1 MPDSS
6 SPAPDPSPD
15 AADPNP
21 ETTRP
26 LWKRLAVWGGGLLGG
41 LLVIVLVAALVLPRF
56 FTSEQL
62 KGYVV
67 PPLEDA
73 TGRTVEIDNI
83 GLRVL
88 WTPAVQVSGF
98 RLANDE
104 RFEAQPA
111 VAARTLRVQVALW
124 PLLTGRIEPTAVGL
138 DGLRV
143 RYTVAEDGTTNF
155 DTLGGPTDT
164 TAAADEGPPLG
175 GIPLSDVRVTDAQLR
190 YDDQSTGQAARLGFD
205 AQLGA
210 TPDGE
215 ALTSAGSIELGTV
228 RALLPDVREDTL
240 AVQDAT
246 LSYDVRAAMEEGR
259 VDVRSLDLD
268 TAPLSLTASGGL
280 TTLNTRPTVDLSV
293 ETGDTDLAALADF
306 VPAAAVEGL
315 NPRGTLQLSATVA
328 GPLPDSTGATD
339 SLRVDGT
346 GRLQGLGVDY
356 QGGSLLRDLN
366 ADLSLSLDSAAV
378 RNVEGTLLDAS
389 LAGHVALQEV
399 MAETPTLDLRLT
411 TGTLDLA
418 TLAAFAPEGEAEA
431 YNPRGTLRLDV
442 AATGPL
448 GGEDGFD
455 GLTYD
460 GSGQLAGAAVD
471 YEGDPLLRDLGAD
484 LSFSEASV
492 TVASIDG
499 QLFEQP
505 LTGEV
510 TVRDPMGSA
519 QADGRLAGG
528 ADLARLAAVADD
540 TSGVAGAATYDV
552 QFQGPLTDPD
562 AIQPR
567 GTVELADLRYPYES
581 FRAPIDVP
589 EATVELTGT
598 GLSMAPFTLRTGEQT
613 MRLEASAQNLFPVS
627 EGLAETDPALS
638 ATFALTADRLDLV
651 ALYPEAQ
658 ETDVYYSQ
666 LFAASLSGGQVEGQD
681 PEAAAEALYGGT
693 EIPPYAVDGRVEIG
707 TFLNDPQRIDDLAF
721 DVQMDERRLEMQN
734 LSGTTYEGALAGS
747 VTLDQRGME
756 ASAVRSM
763 GGDRVLMASAAR
775 AVAPP
780 QAPAT
785 TLDYDVTLEGAR
797 AGAFLEDWTTIGRIV
812 NGSLDLTIDGDTPL
826 SDGFLPQLDAFSA
839 AGTSLVADGGL
850 AAETGLASA
859 LTNALGLDL
868 SSFTDFQRFGGPFS
882 IQDGQIEMETWSIGG
897 QNLSGEVG
905 GQLGLGGGVDLAL
918 TLNVPL
924 SRLQNSKIPGLAG
937 GGDGALSG
945 LVKKLT
951 GAGADSETVPVEVGI
966 GGTLRAPDVSVANR
980 DAIQERLRALAKEE
994 GLGRFRNLLP
1004 GGGN

>member
-1 MPDSS
+1 MSDASAPAPDSS
-6 SPAPDPSPD
+6 SD
-15 AADPNP
+15 AADANP
-21 ETTRP
+21 EAPRP
-26 LWKRLAVWGGGLLGG
+26 LWTRLAIWGGGLLGG
-41 LLVIVLVAALVLPRF
+41 LLVLVLVAALVLPRL

-67 PPLEDA
+67 PPLEEA
-73 TGRTVEIDNI
+73 TGRTVEIDDI

-88 WTPAVQVSGF
+88 WTPAVEVSGF

-111 VAARTLRVQVALW
+111 VTARTLRVQVALW

-155 DTLGGPTDT
+155 DTLGGPADT
-164 TAAADEGPPLG
+164 TAAEEEGPPLG
-175 GIPLSDVRVTDAQLR
+175 GIPLSDVRISDAQLR
-190 YDDQSTGQAARLGFD
+190 YDDRSTGQAARLGFD

-210 TPDGE
+210 VPDGD
-215 ALTSAGSIELGTV
+215 ALTSTGTVDLGTV

-240 AVQDAT
+240 TVQDAT
-246 LSYDVRAAMEEGR
+246 LAYDVRAAMADGR
-259 VDVRSLDLD
+259 VDIQSLDLD
-268 TAPLSLTASGGL
+268 TAPVSLTADGAV
-280 TTLNTRPTVDLSV
+280 TALNTRPAVDLSI

-315 NPRGTLQLSATVA
+315 NPRGTLQLNATVA
-328 GPLPDSTGATD
+328 GPLPDSTGSMD

-356 QGGSLLRDLN
+356 QDGTLLRDLN

-389 LAGHVALQEV
+389 LAGHVALQDLL
-399 MAETPTLDLRLT
+399 AETPALDLRLT
-411 TGTLDLA
+411 TGALDLA
-418 TLAAFAPEGEAEA
+418 TLAAFAPEGEADA
-431 YNPRGTLRLDV
+431 YNPQGTLRLDV
-442 AATGPL
+442 AATGPV
-448 GGEDGFD
+448 GGEDGLD

-460 GSGQLAGAAVD
+460 GSGKLAGAAVD

-499 QLFEQP
+499 QLFEES

-528 ADLARLAAVADD
+528 ADLARLAAVASD

-567 GTVELADLRYPYES
+567 GTIELADLQYPYES

-613 MRLEASAQNLFPVS
+613 MQLEASAQNLFPVS

-638 ATFALTADRLDLV
+638 ATFSLTADRLDLV
-651 ALYPEAQ
+651 ELYPEAE
-658 ETDVYYSQ
+658 ETDVFYSQ

-681 PEAAAEALYGGT
+681 PETAAQALYGGT
-693 EIPPYAVDGRVEIG
+693 EIPPYALDGRVEID
-707 TFLNDPQRIDDLAF
+707 TFRNDPQRIDDLAF
-721 DVQMDERRLEMQN
+721 DVQADDRRLDLEN
-734 LSGTTYEGALAGS
+734 LTGTTYEGALAGS
-747 VTLDQRGME
+747 VTLDQRGAD
-756 ASAVRSM
+756 ASAEQAGES
-763 GGDRVLMASAAR
+763 VLMASEGLALA
-775 AVAPP
+775 P

-785 TLDYDVTLEGAR
+785 TLDYDVTLSGAR

-812 NGSLDLTIDGDTPL
+812 NGTLDLTIDGDTPL
-826 SDGFLPQLDAFSA
+826 SEGFLPQLDAFSA
-839 AGTSLVADGGL
+839 TGSSIVANGGL
-850 AAETGLASA
+850 IAEAGLARA
-859 LTNALGLDL
+859 LTDVLGLNL
-868 SSFTDFQRFGGPFS
+868 SSLTSFRRFGGPFS
-882 IQDGQIEMETWSIGG
+882 IQDGQIEMETWSINGDP
-897 QNLSGEVG
+897 LSGEIG

-924 SRLQNSKIPGLAG
+924 SRLQDSKIPGLAG
-937 GGDGALSG
+937 GGDGSLAG
-945 LVKKLT
+945 VVKKLT
-951 GAGADSETVPVEVGI
+951 GAGAESETVRVRVTI
-966 GGTLRAPDVSVANR
+966 GGTLRDPDVSVANR
-980 DAIQERLRALAKEE
+980 DGIQERLRALAKEE
-994 GLGRFRNLLP
+994 GLGRLRNLLP

>member
-1 MPDSS
+1 MSDVPTD
-6 SPAPDPSPD
+6 APD
-15 AADPNP
+15 ADPP
-21 ETTRP
+21 VSRSLGT
-26 LWKRLAVWGGGLLGG
+26 RLAIWGGSLLGG
-41 LLVIVLVAALVLPRF
+41 LLVLVLVAALVLPRL

-67 PPLEDA
+67 PPLEEA
-73 TGRTVEIDNI
+73 TGRTVEIDDI

-88 WTPAVQVSGF
+88 WTPAVRVSGF

-104 RFEAQPA
+104 RFDPQPA
-111 VAARTLRVQVALW
+111 VAARTLSVDVALG
-124 PLLTGRIEPTAVGL
+124 PLFTGRIEPTAVGL

-143 RYTVAEDGTTNF
+143 RYTVAADGTTNF
-155 DTLGGPTDT
+155 DTLGGPADTTDT
-164 TAAADEGPPLG
+164 ADGPPLG
-175 GIPLSDVRVTDAQLR
+175 GIPLSDVRMTDAQLR
-190 YDDQSTGQAARLGFD
+190 YDDRSTGQAARLGFD

-210 TPDGE
+210 TPDGD

-228 RALLPDVREDTL
+228 QALLPDVRDDTL

-246 LSYDVRAAMEEGR
+246 LAYDVRAALEEGR
-259 VDVRSLDLD
+259 VDVRSLTLD
-268 TAPLSLTASGGL
+268 TAPVSLTASGGL
-280 TTLNTRPTVDLSV
+280 TNLNTRPAVDLSV

-315 NPRGTLQLSATVA
+315 NPRGTLQLNATVA
-328 GPLPDSTGATD
+328 GPLPDSTGALD

-389 LAGHVALQEV
+389 LAGHVALQDLL
-399 MAETPTLDLRLT
+399 AETPTLDLRLT
-411 TGTLDLA
+411 TGALDLA

-442 AATGPL
+442 AATGPV
-448 GGEDGFD
+448 GGADGVD
-455 GLTYD
+455 GLRYD
-460 GSGQLAGAAVD
+460 GSGTLAGAAVD

-484 LSFSEASV
+484 LSFSDASV

-528 ADLARLAAVADD
+528 ADLARLAAVAGD

-552 QFQGPLTDPD
+552 QFQGPLTNPD

-567 GTVELADLRYPYES
+567 GTIELADLRYPYES
-581 FRAPIDVP
+581 FRAPINIP

-613 MRLEASAQNLFPVS
+613 MRLEASAQDLFPVS
-627 EGLAETDPALS
+627 AGLAETDPALS
-638 ATFALTADRLDLV
+638 ATFALTADRLDFV
-651 ALYPEAQ
+651 ELYPEA
-658 ETDVYYSQ
+658 EDTDVYYSQ
-666 LFAASLSGGQVEGQD
+666 LFAASLSGSQVEGQD
-681 PEAAAEALYGGT
+681 PEAVAEALYGGT
-693 EIPPYAVDGRVEIG
+693 ELPPYAVDGRVEIG
-707 TFLNDPQRIDDLAF
+707 TFLNDPQRVDDLGF
-721 DVQMDERRLEMQN
+721 DVTMADRRLQLQN
-734 LSGTTYEGALAGS
+734 LEGTTYEGTLAGS
-747 VTLDQRGME
+747 VTLDQRG
-756 ASAVRSM
+756 
-763 GGDRVLMASAAR
+763 DASAAAR
-775 AVAPP
+775 SLGGNRLLLASSGPVVAP

-785 TLDYDVTLEGAR
+785 TLDYDITLSGAR

-812 NGSLDLTIDGDTPL
+812 DGTLDLTIDGATPM
-826 SDGFLPQLDAFSA
+826 SAGFLPELDAFSA
-839 AGTSLVADGGL
+839 SGTSLVADGGL
-850 AAETGLASA
+850 AAEAGLAKA
-859 LTNALGLDL
+859 LTNALGLNL

-897 QNLSGEVG
+897 QNLSGEIG
-905 GQLGLGGGVDLAL
+905 GQLGLGGSLDLAL

-937 GGDGALSG
+937 GGDGALAG
-945 LVKKLT
+945 LVKKL
-951 GAGADSETVPVEVGI
+951 AGAEAGSETVPVEVGI
-966 GGTLRAPDVSVANR
+966 GGTIREPSVAVGNR

-994 GLGRFRNLLP
+994 GLGRLRNLLP